1 MDFKKSIN
9 GAKKKKKNLKQNS
22 IAELLGT
29 SSN

>member
-9 GAKKKKKNLKQNS
+9 GAKKKKNLKQNS